1 MPFRGPE
8 SCQCT
13 ISQRLGR
20 LFSKFLR
27 LTPVPHVN
35 HSEMPLVAGTLKAY
49 EIRVLRSKY
58 SACKS
63 FRPVKT
69 PRKHEQLG
77 HGLIFNTKSSLIVTK
92 LKGFFTKH
100 DYS

>member
-13 ISQRLGR
+13 VSQRLGR
-20 LFSKFLR
+20 LLNKFLR

-35 HSEMPLVAGTLKAY
+35 HSEMPWVACTLKAY
-49 EIRVLRSKY
+49 EIRVLRSKF

-69 PRKHEQLG
+69 PRKHKQLG
-77 HGLIFNTKSSLIVTK
+77 HGLIFNSNPSLIVTK
-92 LKGFFTKH
+92 LKVFTKH